1 MGGARTSVHA
11 AIRALG
17 TSLEDG
23 NWTNQISPETR
34 CCTLLRCQ
42 SSDGTFLRRGACPV
56 SIYMTSV
63 AIHTYHP
70 FSESSLLTRGQCPA
84 FLAIVPRYGCSRLP
98 GGGSPYLN
106 RWLTPPVSKS
116 HGLKLHCPWANCE
129 VQFGRQQELGR
140 HILCHLPD
148 CFCCPDPDCPWRGHR
163 KETLNMHIS
172 KGKCRRKP
180 KSKEECTIY
189 DAKLITSWIRN
200 DTVSIEIAE
209 MFALKFVQER
219 AKELGKV
226 DLWTD
231 PWGYDDKT

>member
-1 MGGARTSVHA
+1 MPR
-11 AIRALG
+11 
-17 TSLEDG
+17 
-23 NWTNQISPETR
+23 
-34 CCTLLRCQ
+34 
-42 SSDGTFLRRGACPV
+42 
-56 SIYMTSV
+56 
-63 AIHTYHP
+63 
-70 FSESSLLTRGQCPA
+70 
-84 FLAIVPRYGCSRLP
+84 VPRHR
-98 GGGSPYLN
+98 
-106 RWLTPPVSKS
+106 TQS

-219 AKELGKV
+219 AKELGKEKFSTRV
-226 DLWTD
+226 SRQPRTCLKPHNHYSPILFPSAKSPLAATD
-231 PWGYDDKT
+231 DDHS